1 MAEMMKA
8 VRLHAIGQPLRVEE
22 VPRPAPGPGEVL
34 VRVRACGV
42 GLTVVHT
49 QHGRTPSSFP
59 QPLPLT
65 LGHEVAGEVA
75 AVGPGVTDLEVGQP
89 AVAYFYLICGQ
100 CRNCLAGRESIC
112 LRHRGYVGR
121 QIDGGYAEYV
131 VLPRLN
137 AIPVTPG
144 VNWEAA
150 AIATDAVATP
160 IHVMRDRAR
169 VTAGDTVVV
178 IGAGGGV
185 GVHCVQ
191 VAKLF
196 GASVIAVDRGPEKL
210 RAAKEAGAEAA
221 LDAAAGPWDGEVR
234 RLTEGRGADAVADF
248 VASTETLNMAINA
261 LALSGRIVILGVD
274 PKAVLQVP
282 PGRLLRGEVGLIG
295 SRYASRAEVFEAI
308 ELVRR
313 GQVRAVIGARG
324 RLEDVP
330 RFHAM
335 VAEHQVIGR
344 AVVTP

>member
-8 VRLHAIGQPLRVEE
+8 VRLHEVGRPPQVDE
-22 VPRPAPGPGEVL
+22 VPRPTPGVGEVL

-49 QHGRTPSSFP
+49 QEGRTQSTFP
-59 QPLPLT
+59 QPLPVT
-65 LGHEVAGEVA
+65 MGHEVAGEVA
-75 AVGPGVTDLEVGQP
+75 ALGPGVTDLAEGQP
-89 AVAYFYLICGQ
+89 VVVYFYLVCGQ

-121 QIDGGYAEYV
+121 QIDGGYAEYL

-137 AIPVTPG
+137 AIPVAPG
-144 VNWEAA
+144 VDWEAA
-150 AIATDAVATP
+150 AIATDAIATP

-169 VTAGDTVVV
+169 VHPDDAVVV
-178 IGAGGGV
+178 VGAGGGV

-196 GASVIAVDRGPEKL
+196 GARVIAVDRGENKL
-210 RAAKEAGAEAA
+210 RAATEAGADAA
-221 LDAAAGPWDGEVR
+221 LDASKGPWDAEVR
-234 RLTEGRGADAVADF
+234 RLTEGHGADVVADF
-248 VASTETLNMAINA
+248 VATTETLNLALNA

-274 PKAVLQVP
+274 PQATLQISTS
-282 PGRLLRGEVGLIG
+282 RLLRGEVSVIG
-295 SRYASRAEVFEAI
+295 SRYASRAEVSEAV

-313 GQVRAVIGARG
+313 GQVRPVIWARG

-330 RFHAM
+330 RLHGLLAG
-335 VAEHQVIGR
+335 HQVIGR
-344 AVVTP
+344 AAITP